1 MSIPATLLK
10 KLVQIPIFQGLTVP
24 EAAEFF
30 EVALEQTIEKGRT
43 LFREGDE
50 GDALYVI
57 LSGEAA
63 VTKKGIELA
72 TLSTHAV
79 LGEMSLVSPG
89 DTRSATAA
97 AKTDL
102 TVLKIPSRR
111 VQKLIKADHLAAL
124 KVVANLA
131 QVMAQRLAAINDRLV
146 GGDGKKKASD
156 GKKEELAD
164 FASILNRWSF

>member
-1 MSIPATLLK
+1 MSIPASLLK

-24 EAAEFF
+24 EADQFF
-30 EVALEQTIEKGRT
+30 EVALEQSIEKGRT

-57 LSGEAA
+57 LAGEAH

-89 DTRSATAA
+89 DTRSATAT
-97 AKTDL
+97 AKSEL

-111 VQKLIKADHLAAL
+111 VQKLIKGDHLAAL

-146 GGDGKKKASD
+146 GGDGKKKAD
-156 GKKEELAD
+156 PKKEELAD

>member
-1 MSIPATLLK
+1 MSIPASLLK

-43 LFREGDE
+43 VFREGDE

-57 LSGEAA
+57 LSGE
-63 VTKKGIELA
+63 VSITKKTVELA

-79 LGEMSLVSPG
+79 VGEMSLVSPG
-89 DTRSATAA
+89 DTRSATAL
-97 AKTDL
+97 AKTDIA
-102 TVLKIPSRR
+102 VLKIPSKR
-111 VQKLIKADHLAAL
+111 VQKLIKGDHLASL

-131 QVMAQRLAAINDRLV
+131 QVMAQRLSAINDRLV
-146 GGDGKKKASD
+146 STDSKKKPE
-156 GKKEELAD
+156 GKKEELAE
-164 FASILNRWSF
+164 FAGILNRWSF

>member
-10 KLVQIPIFQGLTVP
+10 KLVQIPIFHGLTVP

-30 EVALEQTIEKGRT
+30 EVALEQTIDKGRT
-43 LFREGDE
+43 IFREDDE

-57 LSGEAA
+57 LSGEAL
-63 VTKKGIELA
+63 VTKKNVELA
-72 TLSTHAV
+72 TLTTHAV

-89 DTRSATAA
+89 DLRSATAT

-102 TVLKIPSRR
+102 GVLKIPSKR
-111 VQKLIKADHLAAL
+111 VQKLIKADNLAAL

-131 QVMAQRLAAINDRLV
+131 QVMAQRLAAINERLV
-146 GGDGKKKASD
+146 GDSKKKGD
-156 GKKEELAD
+156 GKKEELAE
-164 FASILNRWSF
+164 FAGILTRWSF

>member
-1 MSIPATLLK
+1 MSIPASLLK

-43 LFREGDE
+43 VFREGDE

-57 LSGEAA
+57 LSGE
-63 VTKKGIELA
+63 VLITKKTVELA

-79 LGEMSLVSPG
+79 VGEMSLVSPG
-89 DTRSATAA
+89 DTRSATAL
-97 AKTDL
+97 AKTDIA
-102 TVLKIPSRR
+102 VLKIPSKR
-111 VQKLIKADHLAAL
+111 VQKLIKGDHLASL

-146 GGDGKKKASD
+146 SGDSKKKPDA
-156 GKKEELAD
+156 KKEELAE
-164 FASILNRWSF
+164 FAGILNRWSF

>member
-1 MSIPATLLK
+1 MSIPASLLK

-43 LFREGDE
+43 VFREGDE

-57 LSGEAA
+57 LSGE
-63 VTKKGIELA
+63 VSITKKTVELA

-79 LGEMSLVSPG
+79 VGEMSLVSPG
-89 DTRSATAA
+89 DTRSATAF
-97 AKTDL
+97 AKTDIA
-102 TVLKIPSRR
+102 VLKIPSKR
-111 VQKLIKADHLAAL
+111 VQKLIKGDHLASL

-131 QVMAQRLAAINDRLV
+131 QVMAQRLGAINDRLV
-146 GGDGKKKASD
+146 SGDSKKKPEA
-156 GKKEELAD
+156 KKEELAE
-164 FASILNRWSF
+164 FAGILNRWSF

>member
-1 MSIPATLLK
+1 MSIPASLLK
-10 KLVQIPIFQGLTVP
+10 KLVQIPIFHGLTVP

-30 EVALEQTIEKGRT
+30 EVALEQTIDAGRT
-43 LFREGDE
+43 VFREGDE

-57 LSGEAA
+57 LKGE
-63 VTKKGIELA
+63 VSITKKSVELA

-79 LGEMSLVSPG
+79 VGEMSLVSPG
-89 DTRSATAA
+89 DTRSATAI

-102 TVLKIPSRR
+102 DVLKIPSKR

-131 QVMAQRLAAINDRLV
+131 QVLAQRLGAINDRLV
-146 GGDGKKKASD
+146 GDGKKK
-156 GKKEELAD
+156 GEPKKEELAE
-164 FASILNRWSF
+164 FAGILNRWSF

>member
-1 MSIPATLLK
+1 MSIPASLLK

-43 LFREGDE
+43 VFREGDE

-57 LSGEAA
+57 LSGE
-63 VTKKGIELA
+63 VSITKKSVELA

-79 LGEMSLVSPG
+79 VGEMSLVSPG
-89 DTRSATAA
+89 DTRSSTAL
-97 AKTDL
+97 AKTDIA
-102 TVLKIPSRR
+102 VLKIPSKR
-111 VQKLIKADHLAAL
+111 VQKLIKGDHLASL

-131 QVMAQRLAAINDRLV
+131 QVMAQRLGAINDRLV
-146 GGDGKKKASD
+146 SGDSKKKPEA
-156 GKKEELAD
+156 KKEELAE
-164 FASILNRWSF
+164 FAGILNRWSF